1 MAAALHRGEGE
12 IERRD
17 ALTDPIYQFLMPTK
31 IVHGPHSV
39 ARLGNEARLLKRTK
53 ALVVS
58 DAGVQAAGL
67 LEPVLGSLREAGL
80 DSVLFVDVPA
90 DPDIEV
96 VRQGT
101 ALGLEAGC
109 DLVVAAGGGSPMC
122 AGKSIAIVATNGGSI
137 RDYEGFG
144 RVKVPPWPVIAIPT
158 TAGSGTEVSAVTILA
173 DKERRIKM
181 AIASPLTYPAVA
193 ILDPVL
199 LLSLPFRQAVVSGID
214 ALCHAIEAY
223 LTNQATPLT
232 DAIALRA
239 VEMLGA
245 NLRTAA
251 TTRDLAAKDACLL
264 GSSMAN
270 IACGNARLGLTHALS
285 WPVSCLYDVPH
296 GVANGI
302 LLPYVLEFTL
312 PAAVERMARLAVA
325 MGATGGAE
333 GLIRA
338 VKQLLVEC
346 QFPRA
351 FDPQQVDPAG
361 IPQMVGML
369 KEGVY
374 ALFSQVN
381 LRPATPADMT
391 ALYKRSFEGWELD

>member
-1 MAAALHRGEGE
+1 V
-12 IERRD
+12 
-17 ALTDPIYQFLMPTK
+17 TDSIYQYLMPTK
-31 IVHGPHSV
+31 IVHGPGST
-39 ARLGNEARLLKRTK
+39 ARLGNEARLLKGTK
-53 ALVVS
+53 ALIVS

-67 LEPVLGSLREAGL
+67 LAPVLDSLREAGL
-80 DSVLFVDVPA
+80 EAIVFVDVPA

-109 DLVVAAGGGSPMC
+109 DLVVAVGGGSPMC

-144 RVKVPPWPVIAIPT
+144 RVKVRPWPVIAIPT

-181 AIASPLTYPAVA
+181 AIASPLTYPPVA
-193 ILDPVL
+193 ILDPAL
-199 LLSLPFRQAVVSGID
+199 LVSLPFRQAVVSGID

-223 LTNQATPLT
+223 LTSQATPLT

-239 VEMLGA
+239 VEMLSA
-245 NLRTAA
+245 NLLRAA
-251 TTRDLAAKDACLL
+251 STRDLASKDACLL

-270 IACGNARLGLTHALS
+270 IACGNARLGLTHALG

-312 PAAVERMARLAVA
+312 PAAVERMAQLGAA
-325 MGATGGAE
+325 MGNGAE
-333 GLIRA
+333 KPPAGSREQQAAQFIHS
-338 VKQLLVEC
+338 VKRLLVNC
-346 QFPRA
+346 SFPRA
-351 FDPQQVDPAG
+351 FDPKQVDPAG

-381 LRPATPADMT
+381 LRPAAPADMT
-391 ALYKRSFEGWELD
+391 ALYERAFQGWKLD

>member
-1 MAAALHRGEGE
+1 M
-12 IERRD
+12 
-17 ALTDPIYQFLMPTK
+17 TDSVYQYLMPTK
-31 IVHGPHSV
+31 IVHGPNST
-39 ARLGNEARLLKRTK
+39 ARLGSEARLLKGTK

-67 LEPVLGSLREAGL
+67 LAPVLDSLREAGIEA
-80 DSVLFVDVPA
+80 VVFVDVPA

-96 VRQGT
+96 VRRG
-101 ALGLEAGC
+101 AVLGLEAGC
-109 DLVVAAGGGSPMC
+109 DLVVAIGGGSPMC
-122 AGKSIAIVATNGGSI
+122 AGKSIAVVATNGGSI

-173 DKERRIKM
+173 DHERRIKM
-181 AIASPLTYPAVA
+181 AIASPLTFPPVA

-199 LLSLPFRQAVVSGID
+199 LVSLPFRQAVVSGID

-223 LTNQATPLT
+223 LTSQATPLT

-239 VEMLGA
+239 VEMLSA
-245 NLRTAA
+245 NLLKAA
-251 TTRDLAAKDACLL
+251 TTRDLASKDACLL

-285 WPVSCLYDVPH
+285 WPVSCLYEVPH

-312 PAAVERMARLAVA
+312 PSAVERMAQL
-325 MGATGGAE
+325 GGAMAAGGDTPPAGTRE
-333 GLIRA
+333 QQAARFIHT
-338 VKQLLVEC
+338 VKRLLANC
-346 QFPRA
+346 NFPRA
-351 FDPQQVDPAG
+351 FDPKQVDPAG

-369 KEGVY
+369 KAGVY

-391 ALYKRSFEGWELD
+391 ALYERSFEGWKIEG

>member
-1 MAAALHRGEGE
+1 
-12 IERRD
+12 
-17 ALTDPIYQFLMPTK
+17 
-31 IVHGPHSV
+31 VHGPNST
-39 ARLGNEARLLKRTK
+39 ARLGNEARLLKATK

-67 LEPVLGSLREAGL
+67 LAPVLDSLREVSIEAVVF
-80 DSVLFVDVPA
+80 SDVPA

-96 VRQGT
+96 VRRG
-101 ALGLEAGC
+101 AVLGLEAGC
-109 DLVVAAGGGSPMC
+109 DLVVAIGGGSPMC
-122 AGKSIAIVATNGGSI
+122 AGKSIAIVASNGGTI

-173 DKERRIKM
+173 DHERHIKM
-181 AIASPLTYPAVA
+181 AIASPLTFPPVA

-199 LLSLPFRQAVVSGID
+199 LVSLPFRQAVVSGID

-223 LTNQATPLT
+223 LTSQATPLT

-239 VEMLGA
+239 VEMLSQ
-245 NLRTAA
+245 NLLRAA
-251 TTRDLAAKDACLL
+251 TTQDLASKEACLL

-285 WPVSCLYDVPH
+285 WPVSCLYEVPH

-312 PAAVERMARLAVA
+312 PAAAERMAQLGAA
-325 MGATGGAE
+325 MAAGGDTSPVGSQE
-333 GLIRA
+333 QRA
-338 VKQLLVEC
+338 ARFIYLVKRLLVNC
-346 QFPRA
+346 NFPRA
-351 FDPQQVDPAG
+351 FDPKQVDPAG
-361 IPQMVGML
+361 IAQMVGML

-381 LRPATPADMT
+381 LRPASPADMT
-391 ALYKRSFEGWELD
+391 SLYERSFEGWKLD